1 MKKTI
6 FILVLLGCAGLFFG
20 YFNKFD
26 KQVQEQFQGRL
37 WELPARVYARP
48 LEVYPSMQL
57 VPELFEKELILIGYR
72 KQDNSN
78 GLDTPGTYAR
88 MGNTFDLFLRAFDFG
103 DETLPLRRTRVRIK
117 DNRVI
122 QVKNIKTGRDREMDR
137 LDPVMVGR
145 FYPASMEDRV
155 LVTLDQT
162 PPLLGKSIVA
172 VEDRNFYTHY
182 GIDPKAIFRAILVN
196 IKNRRLSQGA
206 STLTQQLAK
215 NFFLTREKTLVRK
228 INETFMAAALELHFS
243 KDEILEA
250 YINEVYLGQDGKRSI
265 HGFGL
270 AADFYFGKSPANL
283 APHEI
288 ALLVGML
295 KGPSAYNPRT
305 YPDQA
310 RQRRNV
316 VLKLMAD
323 QGLISPSQLKQGLTA
338 SLGVIQKPTQ
348 GHSPF
353 PFYLDLVKRQ
363 LLKEYREN
371 DLRTMGLRIFTALD
385 PQVQLAAE
393 QAVSGFLKNKD
404 SHLEAGLVFS
414 DTATNEIHALV
425 GGKDFRYMGFNRAL
439 DARRPIGS
447 LVKPAVYLTA
457 LAQPDTYTLVSRV
470 NDGPVKIK
478 NYDGTFWQPQ
488 NFDRTSHGQV
498 GLFQALVHSY
508 NTATVRLGLDLGLE
522 NVSNTLKKLG
532 ANPEPPVLP
541 SILLGSMDMSPIQV
555 AQMYHT
561 LASGGFYT
569 PARAIRTIYTLEGE
583 ALQRYDLT
591 IEQRMNPG
599 AVFLVN
605 KMLQGVVSRGTGKSL
620 NKWLSPDYSIA
631 GKTGTTNDLKDSW
644 FAGFSGNHLA
654 VVWIGRDDNQSTG
667 LTGSSGALQVFGRLM
682 SKISNSPLDLA
693 VPENIEWGIIDSK
706 TGYRTNG
713 DCPNAVSAPFI
724 RGSVPEEFQPCESA
738 FSPIQTGDQ
747 PVPRSS
753 SKAAPPKKVKTKY
766 LMDWFKEVFK

>member
-1 MKKTI
+1 MKKKI
-6 FILVLLGCAGLFFG
+6 FILSLLVCTGLFFL
-20 YFNKFD
+20 YFNKVD
-26 KQVQEQFQGRL
+26 RQVHKQFQSRL
-37 WELPARVYARP
+37 WELPAMVYARP
-48 LEVYPSMQL
+48 LEVYPSMHL
-57 VPELFEKELILIGYR
+57 VPELFEKELTLMGYQKR
-72 KQDNSN
+72 NDST

-88 MGNTFDLFLRAFDFG
+88 MGNSFDLFLKAFDFG

-122 QVKNIKTGRDREMDR
+122 QVKDIKTGRNREMDR
-137 LDPVMVGR
+137 LDPVVVGR

-155 LVTLDQT
+155 LVNLDQT
-162 PPLLGKSIVA
+162 PPLLKKSIVA
-172 VEDRNFYTHY
+172 VEDRNFYTHH
-182 GIDPKAIFRAILVN
+182 GIDPKAIFRAMLVN
-196 IKNRRLSQGA
+196 IKDRRLSQGG

-215 NFFLTREKTLVRK
+215 NFFLNREKTLIRK

-250 YINEVYLGQDGKRSI
+250 YMNEVYLGQDGKRSI

-270 AADFYFGKSPANL
+270 AADFYFGKPPANL

-295 KGPSAYNPRT
+295 KGPSSYNPRT

-310 RQRRNV
+310 RQRRDL
-316 VLKLMAD
+316 VLGLMAD
-323 QGLISPSQLKQGLTA
+323 QGLISSSQLKQGLTA

-348 GHSPF
+348 GYSPF

-393 QAVSGFLKNKD
+393 QAVSDFLENRNT
-404 SHLEAGLVFS
+404 HLEAGVVFS
-414 DTATNEIHALV
+414 ATATNEIHALV
-425 GGKDFRYMGFNRAL
+425 GGRDFRYRGFNRAL

-457 LAQPDTYTLVSRV
+457 LAQPDAYTMVSRV
-470 NDGPVKIK
+470 SDGPIKVK
-478 NYDGTFWQPQ
+478 NHDGTFWKPQ
-488 NFDRTSHGQV
+488 NFDKKFHGQV

-508 NTATVRLGLDLGLE
+508 NTATVRLGLDLGLD
-522 NVSNTLKKLG
+522 NVSKTLEKLG
-532 ANPEPPVLP
+532 AKPETPGLP

-583 ALQRYDLT
+583 ALQRYALT
-591 IEQRMNPG
+591 IEQRMDPG

-620 NKWLSPDYSIA
+620 NKWLPQDYSIA
-631 GKTGTTNDLKDSW
+631 GKTGTTNDLRDSW
-644 FAGFSGNHLA
+644 FAGFSGNYLA
-654 VVWIGRDDNQSTG
+654 VVWIGRDDNHSTG

-682 SKISNSPLDLA
+682 SKISNTPLDLA
-693 VPENIEWGIIDSK
+693 VPENIEWGIIDST
-706 TGYRTNG
+706 TGYRTSG
-713 DCPNAVSAPFI
+713 DCPNAVSVPFI
-724 RGSVPEEFQPCESA
+724 KGSVPEEFQPCGSDFPTA
-738 FSPIQTGDQ
+738 QPGDQ
-747 PVPRSS
+747 TIPRSS
-753 SKAAPPKKVKTKY
+753 SKEDPPKKQKTKY
-766 LMDWFKEVFK
+766 FMDWLKEVFK